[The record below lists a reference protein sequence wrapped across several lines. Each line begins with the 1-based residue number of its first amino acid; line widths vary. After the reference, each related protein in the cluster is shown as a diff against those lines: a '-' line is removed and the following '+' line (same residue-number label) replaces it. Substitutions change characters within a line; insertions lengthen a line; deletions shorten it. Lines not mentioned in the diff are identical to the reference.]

1 MKLTLDNLLQ
11 EPGRND
17 LLCPYRVLDLVP
29 GFDGEHEQYV
39 QQAFLSLIDI
49 PELDWLEIPKPDDGL
64 GSWTPQQALAILT
77 YGPRS
82 YLNVEL
88 IVEIERV
95 TGESL
100 PRMEGMSRFEAA
112 FYLVYLLPLLNEFRQ
127 RDVWTTVQPQ
137 YVCAPYR
144 VDFSV
149 GLSIFGPDS
158 SSCRAMGGWEQYL
171 IEFDEAYHQEP
182 ANRLRDQ
189 QRDIHIEQATGLK
202 PIRVRHEEQEVWAA
216 ICRIEQE
223 IISVEEYLQ
232 RLLKLM
238 VWRRGEKYID
248 ITRKSAQL
256 GYTCDAAGYLLY
268 SVQPLR
274 DLKRIAKRLGLR
286 VKSKHTGKQAFYRFY
301 L

>member
-1 MKLTLDNLLQ
+1 MKLTLDELLQ
-11 EPGRND
+11 EPGWYD
-17 LLCPYRVLDLVP
+17 FLCPYRVLGLIP

-39 QQAFLSLIDI
+39 QRALANLREIS
-49 PELDWLEIPKPDDGL
+49 ELDWLEIPEPGDGL
-64 GSWTPQQALAILT
+64 GSGTPEQALAVLT

-82 YLNVEL
+82 HLNVEL

-100 PRMEGMSRFEAA
+100 PRMEGKSRFEAA
-112 FYLVYLLPLLNEFRQ
+112 FYLVYLLPLLNEFKQ
-127 RDVWTTVQPQ
+127 RDVWTMVQPQ
-137 YVCAPYR
+137 YVCDSYR
-144 VDFSV
+144 VDFQV
-149 GLSIFGPDS
+149 GLSVYRPDS
-158 SSCRAMGGWEQYL
+158 SGFRDIGGWESYL

-189 QRDIHIEQATGLK
+189 QRDEHIEQVTGLR
-202 PIRVRHEEQEVWAA
+202 PIRVRHEEQELWAV

-223 IISVEEYLQ
+223 IISVEDYLQ

-248 ITRKSAQL
+248 ITREDAQL
-256 GYTCDAAGYLLY
+256 AYACDAAGYLLY
-268 SVQPLR
+268 PRQPLR

-286 VKSKHTGKQAFYRFY
+286 VKAMHTGKQAFYRFY

>member
-1 MKLTLDNLLQ
+1 MKLTLNDLLQ
-11 EPGRND
+11 ELGRHD
-17 LLCPYRVLDLVP
+17 FLCPYRVLDLIP

-39 QQAFLSLIDI
+39 HRALANLREIAD
-49 PELDWLEIPKPDDGL
+49 LDWLEIPEPCDGL
-64 GSWTPQQALAILT
+64 GSWTSEQALAVLT

-82 YLNVEL
+82 HLNVEL

-100 PRMEGMSRFEAA
+100 SRMEGKSRFEAA

-127 RDVWTTVQPQ
+127 RDVWTTIQPQ
-137 YVCAPYR
+137 YVCDPYR

-149 GLSIFGPDS
+149 GLSVFRPDS
-158 SSCRAMGGWEQYL
+158 SSFRAMGGWEQYL

-189 QRDIHIEQATGLK
+189 QRDEHIEQVTGLR
-202 PIRVRHEEQEVWAA
+202 PIRVRHEEQELWAA

-223 IISVEEYLQ
+223 IMSVEEYLR

-238 VWRRGEKYID
+238 VWQRGEKYID
-248 ITRKSAQL
+248 IIRDSTQNA
-256 GYTCDAAGYLLY
+256 YMWDEAGYLHY
-268 SVQPLR
+268 PRQPLR

-286 VKSKHTGKQAFYRFY
+286 VKAKHTGKQAFYRFY

>member
-1 MKLTLDNLLQ
+1 MKLTLDELLQ
-11 EPGRND
+11 EPD
-17 LLCPYRVLDLVP
+17 WLEFLSPYRVLDLIP
-29 GFDGEHEQYV
+29 GFDGEYEHYV
-39 QQAFLSLIDI
+39 QRAFLNIIGI
-49 PELDWLEIPKPDDGL
+49 PELDWLEIPEPGDGL
-64 GSWTPQQALAILT
+64 GSWTPEQALAVLT

-82 YLNVEL
+82 HLNVEL

-100 PRMEGMSRFEAA
+100 PRIEGKSRFEAA
-112 FYLVYLLPLLNEFRQ
+112 FYLVYLLPLLNEFKQ
-127 RDVWTTVQPQ
+127 RDTWTMVQPQ
-137 YVCAPYR
+137 YVCDPYR
-144 VDFSV
+144 VDFCV
-149 GLSIFGPDS
+149 GLSVFRPDS
-158 SSCRAMGGWEQYL
+158 SSFRDMGGWEQYL

-189 QRDIHIEQATGLK
+189 QRDRHIEQVTGLK
-202 PIRVRHEEQEVWAA
+202 PIRVRHEEQEVWAR

-223 IISVEEYLQ
+223 IISVEEYLR

-248 ITRKSAQL
+248 IIRDSTQYA
-256 GYTCDAAGYLLY
+256 YMWDEAGYLHY
-268 SVQPLR
+268 PRQPLR

-286 VKSKHTGKQAFYRFY
+286 VKAKHTGKQAFYRFY

>member
-1 MKLTLDNLLQ
+1 MKLTLDELLQ
-11 EPGRND
+11 EPGRRD
-17 LLCPYRVLDLVP
+17 FLCPYRVLGLIP

-39 QQAFLSLIDI
+39 QRALANLREVS
-49 PELDWLEIPKPDDGL
+49 ELDWLEVPEPGGGL
-64 GSWTPQQALAILT
+64 GSWTPEQALAVLT

-82 YLNVEL
+82 HLNVEL

-100 PRMEGMSRFEAA
+100 PRMEGKSRFEAA
-112 FYLVYLLPLLNEFRQ
+112 FYLVYLLPLLNEFKQ
-127 RDVWTTVQPQ
+127 RGVWTTVQPQ
-137 YVCAPYR
+137 YVCDPYR
-144 VDFSV
+144 VDFCV
-149 GLSIFGPDS
+149 GLSVFRSDS
-158 SSCRAMGGWEQYL
+158 SVFRDTGGWEQYL

-182 ANRLRDQ
+182 ASRLRDQ
-189 QRDIHIEQATGLK
+189 LRDKHIEQVTSLK

-223 IISVEEYLQ
+223 IMSVEEYLQ

-238 VWRRGEKYID
+238 VWRRGGKHID
-248 ITRKSAQL
+248 ITRDSTQFA
-256 GYTCDAAGYLLY
+256 YMWDEAGYLHY
-268 SVQPLR
+268 PRQPLR

-286 VKSKHTGKQAFYRFY
+286 VKAKHTGKQAFYRFY